1 VITMK
6 YSIIILLK
14 FKNDDIVEFVTNL
27 DSLFREQ
34 GENFEILIMLDGMGV
49 LPEEKKDQLGKINTN
64 LRIFQ
69 LPAKTTEAICLTVG
83 YRESRGETIVVLGS
97 FQQITSQSLK
107 KMIAA
112 LDDTTDMVTS
122 WRRNRLDGRFSQF
135 QSRVFNY
142 LVRSI
147 VRTDLNDIA
156 CKVKVLRPEILDS
169 IAIYGKMYN
178 FLPILARDKGY
189 RVKEIACDHYKDH
202 RKPGIRSASQYLNTL
217 LDILVLYFNS
227 KFNRKPL
234 RFFSTL
240 GIIFAIIGA
249 LIISYVFFDKLLF
262 GTPIGERSVLLLA
275 LLFIVNGIQAASV
288 GLLGEI
294 IAFVHGRHRKEYK
307 IEKII

>member
-1 VITMK
+1 MK

-14 FKNDDIVEFVTNL
+14 FNNDDIVEFVTNL

-34 GENFEILIMLDGMGV
+34 EEDFEILIIVDGMVV
-49 LPEEKKDQLGKINTN
+49 LSEEKINQLSQIDTN
-64 LRIFQ
+64 LRIFR
-69 LPAKTTEAICLTVG
+69 LPARTTEAICLASG
-83 YRESRGETIVVLGS
+83 YRECRGETIVVLGS

-107 KMIAA
+107 QMIAA
-112 LDDTTDMVTS
+112 LDDETDMVVS

-142 LVRSI
+142 VVRSM

-156 CKVKVLRPEILDS
+156 CKVKVLRPKILDR

-178 FLPILARDKGY
+178 YLPILARDKGY
-189 RVKEIACDHYKDH
+189 AVKEVACDHYKDH
-202 RKPGIRSASQYLNTL
+202 RKPGIRSVSQYLNTL

-234 RFFSTL
+234 RFFSTV
-240 GIIFAIIGA
+240 GIIFSFIGA
-249 LIISYVFFDKLLF
+249 LIISYVFFEKLIF
-262 GTPIGERSVLLLA
+262 GTPIGERSVLLIS

-294 IAFVHGRHRKEYK
+294 IAFVHGRHRQEYT

>member
-1 VITMK
+1 MK

-14 FKNDDIVEFVTNL
+14 FKNDDIVEFVANL
-27 DSLFREQ
+27 DSLFREL
-34 GENFEILIMLDGMGV
+34 GDDFEILIMLDGMNV
-49 LPEEKKDQLGKINTN
+49 LPEEKKDQLARVNTN
-64 LRIFQ
+64 LRIFR
-69 LPAKTTEAICLTVG
+69 LPARTTEAICLALG
-83 YRESRGETIVVLGS
+83 YKESRGETIVVLGS
-97 FQQITSQSLK
+97 FQQITSPSLE

-112 LDDTTDMVTS
+112 LDDTTDMVVS
-122 WRRNRLDGRFSQF
+122 WRNNRLDGRFSQF

-156 CKVKVLRPEILDS
+156 CKVKVLRPKILDS
-169 IAIYGKMYN
+169 ITVYGKMYN

-189 RVKEIACDHYKDH
+189 TVKEIACDHYKDH
-202 RKPGIRSASQYLNTL
+202 RKPGIRSVSQYLNTL

-234 RFFSTL
+234 RFFSTV
-240 GIIFAIIGA
+240 GIIFTFIGA
-249 LIISYVFFDKLLF
+249 LIISWVFLDKLLF
-262 GTPIGERSVLLLA
+262 GTPIGERSLLLIS

-294 IAFVHGRHRKEYK
+294 IAFVHGRHRKEYT

>member
-1 VITMK
+1 MK
-6 YSIIILLK
+6 YSILILLK
-14 FKNDDIVEFVTNL
+14 FRNDDIVEFVTNL
-27 DSLFREQ
+27 DSLFRHR
-34 GENFEILIMLDGMGV
+34 GEDFEILIMLDGMSV
-49 LPEEKKDQLGKINTN
+49 LPEEKRNQLAQIDTA

-69 LPAKTTEAICLTVG
+69 LPPKTTEAICLASG
-83 YRESRGETIVVLGS
+83 YKESRGDTLVVLGS
-97 FQQITSQSLK
+97 FQQITSQSLEQ
-107 KMIAA
+107 MIAA
-112 LDDTTDMVTS
+112 LNDETDMVVS

-142 LVRSI
+142 VVRSI

-156 CKVKVLRPEILDS
+156 CKVKVMRPKILDS
-169 IAIYGKMYN
+169 IAVYGKMYN
-178 FLPILARDKGY
+178 YLPILARDKGY

-202 RKPGIRSASQYLNTL
+202 RKPGIRSVSQYLNTL

-227 KFNRKPL
+227 KYNRKPL
-234 RFFSTL
+234 RFFSTV
-240 GIIFAIIGA
+240 GIIFAFIGA

-262 GTPIGERSVLLLA
+262 GTPIGERSVLLIS

-294 IAFVHGRHRKEYK
+294 IAFVHGRHRKEYT

>member
-1 VITMK
+1 MK
-6 YSIIILLK
+6 YSILILLK
-14 FKNDDIVEFVTNL
+14 FRNDDIVEFVTNL

-34 GENFEILIMLDGMGV
+34 GEEFEILIMEDGMFV
-49 LPEEKKDQLGKINTN
+49 LPEEKRNQLAQIDTD

-69 LPAKTTEAICLTVG
+69 LPPKTTEAICLASG
-83 YRESRGETIVVLGS
+83 YRECRGETLVVLGS
-97 FQQITSQSLK
+97 FQQITSQSLEQ
-107 KMIAA
+107 MIAA
-112 LDDTTDMVTS
+112 LDDETDMVVS

-142 LVRSI
+142 VVRSM

-156 CKVKVLRPEILDS
+156 CKVKVMRPKILDS
-169 IAIYGKMYN
+169 IAVYGKMYN
-178 FLPILARDKGY
+178 YLPILARDKGY
-189 RVKEIACDHYKDH
+189 RVKEVACDHYKDH
-202 RKPGIRSASQYLNTL
+202 RKPGIRSVSQYLNTL

-227 KFNRKPL
+227 KYNRKPL
-234 RFFSTL
+234 RFFSTV
-240 GIIFAIIGA
+240 GIIFAFIGA

-262 GTPIGERSVLLLA
+262 GTPIGERSVLLIS

-294 IAFVHGRHRKEYK
+294 IAFVHGRHSKEYT